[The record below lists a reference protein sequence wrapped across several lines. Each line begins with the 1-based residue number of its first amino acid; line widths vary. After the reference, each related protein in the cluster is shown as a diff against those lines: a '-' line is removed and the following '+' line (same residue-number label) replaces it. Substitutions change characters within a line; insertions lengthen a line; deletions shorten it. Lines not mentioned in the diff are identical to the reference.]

1 MKINPKYNDLNI
13 ETKIILTIADSI
25 TPLYLHEI
33 AKKSDLS
40 AQIVE
45 YNLKKLMKEGII
57 IKEEYNDKIV
67 YTCQPCFK
75 LENRIKLL
83 ELFLPIFQEMY
94 THNRKTKN
102 PSKTLSSCM
111 EKFLSMYIIDLK

>member
-67 YTCQPCFK
+67 KFTYYNAFVTSLGEINYDYRTTDEIACSFDFSYGQVDVD
-75 LENRIKLL
+75 LID
-83 ELFLPIFQEMY
+83 PI
-94 THNRKTKN
+94 
-102 PSKTLSSCM
+102 
-111 EKFLSMYIIDLK
+111 